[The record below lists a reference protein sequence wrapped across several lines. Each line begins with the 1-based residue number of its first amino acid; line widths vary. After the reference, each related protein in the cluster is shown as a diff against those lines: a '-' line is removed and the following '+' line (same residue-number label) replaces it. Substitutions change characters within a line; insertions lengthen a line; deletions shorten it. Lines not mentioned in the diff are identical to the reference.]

1 MTGLK
6 AHVVHLYPRW
16 VLSRGNGTLIRKS
29 GQPLSLLLHCF
40 YNDLIL
46 FKDFKTPTSLS
57 LVRWLVRYSVWLLK
71 KKGSRRSRLGTAPII
86 CKFQAQLHW
95 NQAQLHIRVEL
106 ETCKLWE
113 PYPRSMPKPY
123 DFWPQ
128 IPPSA
133 NIPIYDLEINIQL
146 QIKIRHPQ
154 S

>member
-1 MTGLK
+1 
-6 AHVVHLYPRW
+6 
-16 VLSRGNGTLIRKS
+16 
-29 GQPLSLLLHCF
+29 
-40 YNDLIL
+40 
-46 FKDFKTPTSLS
+46 

-123 DFWPQ
+123 HFWPQ